1 MEFQDKL
8 DGIWKRISDEEF
20 LANRGVANEVR
31 YYVFDYDASMELVV
45 RRKIELLQKQNNP
58 QADGFEIAVFDL
70 YQMVLGILEERGQVE
85 KCIKFEKTKGRE
97 YLYNA
102 VSKLLRLTSSS
113 NLIVNR
119 IVEQTPEH
127 AVVFLTGVGKVFPFV
142 RSHNILNNLHQVLD
156 SVPVVM
162 FYPGKWNGESL
173 SLFGTINDGNY
184 YRAFPL
190 IVQEGSS
197 V

>member
-20 LANRGVANEVR
+20 LANRGTGGEVR
-31 YYVFDYDASMELVV
+31 YYVFDYNASMELIV
-45 RRKIELLQKQNNP
+45 RDKIRQLRKQNNP
-58 QADGFEIAVFDL
+58 EADGFEIVEYDL
-70 YQMVLGILEERGQVE
+70 YQMVLDILNEKGYLE
-85 KCIKFEKTKGRE
+85 KCIKFEKTKGRD
-97 YLYNA
+97 YLYTA
-102 VSKLLRLTSSS
+102 VAKLLRLTSDN

-119 IVEQTPEH
+119 IVQQTPEH

-142 RSHNILNNLHQVLD
+142 RSHNVLNNLHQILD
-156 SVPVVM
+156 SFPVVM
-162 FYPGKWNGESL
+162 FYPGRWSGESL

-190 IVQEGSS
+190 IV
-197 V
+197 

>member
-58 QADGFEIAVFDL
+58 QADGFEIVVFDL
-70 YQMVLGILEERGQVE
+70 YQMVLDILEERGYVE

-190 IVQEGSS
+190 IV
-197 V
+197 